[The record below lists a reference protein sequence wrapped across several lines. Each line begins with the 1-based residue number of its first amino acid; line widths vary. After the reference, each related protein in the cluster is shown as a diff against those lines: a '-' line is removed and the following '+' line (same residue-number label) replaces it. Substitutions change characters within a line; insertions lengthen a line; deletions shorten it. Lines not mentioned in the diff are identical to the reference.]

1 MTKSIYVNLEDDIA
15 KIGAR
20 LKKESADE
28 VILVIPK
35 KSQIFSDSINLR
47 LLKKQADVLGKTV
60 SIMTMDEIGQMYAKE
75 AGLDLRFLP
84 HTETAKGPSDI
95 RRLVRDKSKPATSIT
110 RSSRVGA
117 TSTRTVPSRKTVER
131 KTSPAIKAATVA
143 ITDTI
148 FPQVDNAVQAVK
160 NSMQLFPPSERT
172 KSWGFKFNRFSIGF
186 VIIAALLVLALVT
199 LILPRADI
207 IVYAKTQSVARDIDV
222 TVSSSISS
230 PELSRLSLPAKKV
243 SKIVPIEKN
252 ISTEGKK
259 DVGSKAA
266 GTVKIFNFTGK
277 SLNLKAATTTLTV
290 GTRTYVFA
298 SDQNGIKATPTK
310 ESSPNNAQIVATGGG
325 EPYNLPAGTRIEISN
340 QVFGNQPQVL
350 YAQTDTPI
358 VGGSSRFISVVTDED
373 IIKAQNT
380 LKTQATE
387 ELRSELKGQNIIL
400 PDDAFSITLNDFAT
414 SSSVGNETPNFSVS
428 GKVNI
433 EGLGFDTT
441 ELVNMMRQR
450 ILSTL
455 GAQVN
460 LQDTSLDTIEY
471 TIKDLNIQQGI
482 MHLTVHYE
490 SKAIGQVSVNDLS
503 SSISGKSKEQASE
516 ILLANDQVE
525 RVDIQLAPSWQSSIP
540 RFKQKINIE
549 LK

>member
-95 RRLVRDKSKPATSIT
+95 RRLVRDKSKPATSTT

-117 TSTRTVPSRKTVER
+117 TSTRTVPGRKTAER

-143 ITDTI
+143 VTDTI
-148 FPQVDNAVQAVK
+148 FPQADNAVQAVK
-160 NSMQLFPPSERT
+160 NSMQLFPSHERT

-222 TVSSSISS
+222 TVSSSITS

-243 SKIVPIEKN
+243 SKIIPIEKN

-373 IIKAQNT
+373 ITKAQTT
-380 LKTQATE
+380 LKTQAIE
-387 ELRSELKGQNIIL
+387 ELRSELKAQNIIL
-400 PDDAFSITLNDFAT
+400 PDDAFSSTLNDFTA

-471 TIKDLNIQQGI
+471 TIKDLNIQEGI

>member
-1 MTKSIYVNLEDDIA
+1 LI
-15 KIGAR
+15 
-20 LKKESADE
+20 
-28 VILVIPK
+28 
-35 KSQIFSDSINLR
+35 
-47 LLKKQADVLGKTV
+47 V
-60 SIMTMDEIGQMYAKE
+60 SI
-75 AGLDLRFLP
+75 
-84 HTETAKGPSDI
+84 
-95 RRLVRDKSKPATSIT
+95 
-110 RSSRVGA
+110 SSRVGA
-117 TSTRTVPSRKTVER
+117 TSTRTVPGRKTAER

-143 ITDTI
+143 VTDTI

-160 NSMQLFPPSERT
+160 NSMQLFPSNERT
-172 KSWGFKFNRFSIGF
+172 KGWGFKFNRFSIGF

-222 TVSSSISS
+222 TVSSSITS

-243 SKIVPIEKN
+243 SKIIPIEKS

-373 IIKAQNT
+373 ITKAQTT
-380 LKTQATE
+380 LKTQAIE
-387 ELRSELKGQNIIL
+387 ELRSELKAQNIIL
-400 PDDAFSITLNDFAT
+400 PDDAFSSTLNDFTA

-471 TIKDLNIQQGI
+471 TIKDLNIQEGI

>member
-1 MTKSIYVNLEDDIA
+1 
-15 KIGAR
+15 
-20 LKKESADE
+20 
-28 VILVIPK
+28 
-35 KSQIFSDSINLR
+35 
-47 LLKKQADVLGKTV
+47 
-60 SIMTMDEIGQMYAKE
+60 
-75 AGLDLRFLP
+75 
-84 HTETAKGPSDI
+84 
-95 RRLVRDKSKPATSIT
+95 
-110 RSSRVGA
+110 
-117 TSTRTVPSRKTVER
+117 
-131 KTSPAIKAATVA
+131 
-143 ITDTI
+143 
-148 FPQVDNAVQAVK
+148 
-160 NSMQLFPPSERT
+160 
-172 KSWGFKFNRFSIGF
+172 
-186 VIIAALLVLALVT
+186 
-199 LILPRADI
+199 
-207 IVYAKTQSVARDIDV
+207 
-222 TVSSSISS
+222 
-230 PELSRLSLPAKKV
+230 LPAKKV
-243 SKIVPIEKN
+243 SKIIPIEKS

-373 IIKAQNT
+373 ITKAQAT
-380 LKTQATE
+380 LKTQAIE
-387 ELRSELKGQNIIL
+387 ELRSELKAQNIIL
-400 PDDAFSITLNDFAT
+400 PDDAFSSTLNDFTA

-471 TIKDLNIQQGI
+471 TIKDLNIQEGI